1 MLLIGLAGAAGS
13 GKDTVA
19 DYLVEQYGFVK
30 FSFSDE
36 LYREVSE
43 AFNVPIEELQDRNN
57 KEKPHPQLTA
67 EHCADNKFCWIM
79 IAAASKEGAM
89 IPRFF
94 EFSPRWVL
102 QHWGTEYRRAQ
113 DPDYWTKR
121 TALWVKAFLDVAS
134 EGGDRP
140 LGLVNTSVRFP
151 NEQALIHELGGT
163 VWHLRRFADEAEHLA
178 SGVGSELSHVA
189 EQGLPRVDGDRE
201 LFNNGTVEQLRTAV
215 TLLLQAPLE
224 ENPEL
229 AVDPGSEPETSYPEP
244 VLIECSHCGKL
255 HTGIS
260 RAQAEHEVA
269 VFNAWFDQQSPEMQE
284 LYGNKHVTTA
294 HYEGCMRCGR
304 GEFHKFEPKPSADN
318 GFAATVSPVIYE
330 GAK

>member
-19 DYLVEQYGFVK
+19 DYLVRQYGFVK

-57 KEKPHPQLTA
+57 KDKPHPQLTA
-67 EHCADNKFCWIM
+67 HHCKDNTFAELMFDACNGPNAVVYNK
-79 IAAASKEGAM
+79 
-89 IPRFF
+89 P
-94 EFSPRWVL
+94 FSPRWVL

-121 TALWVKAFLDVAS
+121 AALWVRAFLDVTFEDS
-134 EGGDRP
+134 DRP
-140 LGLVNTSVRFP
+140 VGLVNTSVRFP

-178 SGVGSELSHVA
+178 SGVASELGHVA
-189 EQGLPRVDGDRE
+189 EQGLPLIDGDRE
-201 LFNNGTVEQLRTAV
+201 LFNSGTVEQLHTAT
-215 TLLLQAPLE
+215 TLLLQAPFE

-229 AVDPGSEPETSYPEP
+229 VVDPDFNPEPSYPEP
-244 VLIECSHCGKL
+244 VLIVCDHCDKL
-255 HTGIS
+255 HMGIS

-269 VFNAWFDQQSPEMQE
+269 VFNAWFDQQPPEMQE
-284 LYGNKHVTTA
+284 LYGNKHATIV
-294 HYEGCMRCGR
+294 HYEGCLRCGHN
-304 GEFHKFEPKPSADN
+304 GFHVFEPKPSADN
-318 GFAATVSPVIYE
+318 GLATTVSPVIYE